1 MADPEG
7 AQPDKL
13 DKLRQTLEKLES
25 GELRS
30 DLFDA
35 KAAEAPADSGKESAG
50 APGSRRGLGVLESPR
65 SGAEEAHR
73 FAQVPPSI
81 GSGSAREGIPEETI
95 VSVLDRMQ
103 AVQLIDDEAFAH
115 TWVRTRHEL
124 KGLGASALR
133 RELQDKG
140 IEPENIEAA
149 LDQLSVEDQE
159 AAARELVENKL
170 RGVAVPS
177 GHAPEDRKERTRSHA
192 YWWTCSPD
200 AATARAPRSR
210 SSGMPWTPA
219 PRRLSSCS

>member
-35 KAAEAPADSGKESAG
+35 KAAEAPAGSGK
-50 APGSRRGLGVLESPR
+50 GSRQEPPGAHEEVSEYSKARALVLRKLTGSPKSR
-65 SGAEEAHR
+65 HQL
-73 FAQVPPSI
+73 AQ
-81 GSGSAREGIPEETI
+81 ALREKEFPEETI

-177 GHAPEDRKERTRSHA
+177 GHAPEERKERDKIT
-192 YWWTCSPD
+192 
-200 AATARAPRSR
+200 
-210 SSGMPWTPA
+210 
-219 PRRLSSCS
+219 RRLVDMLARRGHSPGAAFTVVRDALDTRAA